1 MEPTELTAQELGDL
15 QQYQLVR
22 QHAQQI
28 LAALH
33 GLESMQ
39 TRWNALA
46 SADNMIDGQG
56 AFNGITKT
64 QVGSVVFDT
73 ANALRA
79 LLDAGHGT
87 NLEKVA

>member
-1 MEPTELTAQELGDL
+1 METELTAQELGDL

-33 GLESMQ
+33 GLEAMQ

-46 SADNMIDGQG
+46 SGDNMIDGQG

-79 LLDAGHGT
+79 LLDNGHGT

>member
-1 MEPTELTAQELGDL
+1 
-15 QQYQLVR
+15 
-22 QHAQQI
+22 
-28 LAALH
+28 
-33 GLESMQ
+33 MQ

-46 SADNMIDGQG
+46 SGDNMIDGQG
-56 AFNGITKT
+56 AFLGITKT

-79 LLDAGHGT
+79 LLDNGHGT